1 MLNMHYFDIA
11 VTHSVDFRGKIEF
24 CKDYVK
30 RSVVGLSEGV
40 DTGDIFVRDRWI
52 ARGTENARILHNSSV
67 TDYRQKYRHPYQPNS
82 GKICSLYPKNFFYRM
97 NSQVKSCFGKVWKRL
112 IKKIFN

>member
-1 MLNMHYFDIA
+1 MHYFDIA

-24 CKDYVK
+24 CEDYVK

-52 ARGTENARILHNSSV
+52 ARGTENARILHNGSV
-67 TDYRQKYRHPYQPNS
+67 TDYRQKHRHPYLPNS
-82 GKICSLYPKNFFYRM
+82 GKNMFPPSPKRF
-97 NSQVKSCFGKVWKRL
+97 L
-112 IKKIFN
+112 

>member
-11 VTHSVDFRGKIEF
+11 VTHSVNFRGKIEF
-24 CKDYVK
+24 CEDYVK

-40 DTGDIFVRDRWI
+40 DTGDIFVRDRRI
-52 ARGTENARILHNSSV
+52 ARGTENARILHNGGV
-67 TDYRQKYRHPYQPNS
+67 TDYRQKHRHPYLPNS
-82 GKICSLYPKNFFYRM
+82 PKTFFYRM

-112 IKKIFN
+112 IKKISN